1 MVQKIVKRSGDEDSE
16 QFIAE
21 PSTSSKVLSANFLGG
36 TDHIGQNVTGD
47 VKASQ
52 RS

>member
-1 MVQKIVKRSGDEDSE
+1 MVQKIVKRSGNEDSE

-21 PSTSSKVLSANFLGG
+21 PSTSSKVLNANFLGG
-36 TDHIGQNVTGD
+36 TDHIGQKVTGD
-47 VKASQ
+47 IKASQ